1 MIRLS
6 LVIATYNRA
15 EQLMVT
21 LGSVA
26 MQSAEP
32 STWECIVVDNNSAD
46 NTRQR
51 VEAFQSEH
59 KALNIRYV
67 FEPNQGLSHARNA
80 GIAASRGDI
89 VAFID
94 DDERIV
100 DEFVSAY
107 IELFDSHP
115 DAMAAGG
122 KIIAEYPT
130 GRPRWMSRYTEQP
143 IANPMDFGSDVRL
156 FPSGRIPGGGNMA
169 MRSRLFTTIGVFNT
183 SLGRTGK
190 RLLGGEESDLFER
203 IANHGYKVYYV
214 PRAVMY
220 HIIPPEKLTRD
231 YFTRLA
237 MNVGISQHTRA
248 VQNRRLAKLYLGEVM
263 KWVATLL
270 LCLTHRPA
278 QSRYLLLMRRYISKG
293 IFNKKAANG

>member
-26 MQSAEP
+26 MQSAAPE
-32 STWECIVVDNNSAD
+32 TWECIVVDNNSSD
-46 NTRQR
+46 DTRQR
-51 VEAFQSEH
+51 IVAFAKQHSR
-59 KALNIRYV
+59 LNIRYI
-67 FEPNQGLSHARNA
+67 FEKNQGLSHARNA
-80 GIAASRGDI
+80 GITASCGDI

-100 DEFVSAY
+100 EEFITAY
-107 IELFDSHP
+107 IELFDQHP

-130 GRPRWMSRYTEQP
+130 GRPCWMSHYTEQP
-143 IANPMDFGSDVRL
+143 IANPMDFGESVRL
-156 FPSGRIPGGGNMA
+156 FPTGRIPGGGNMA
-169 MRSRLFTTIGVFNT
+169 MRRRLFDTVGVFNT
-183 SLGRTGK
+183 TLGRTGK

-203 IANHGYKVYYV
+203 IARLEYRVYYA

-220 HIIPPEKLTRD
+220 HIIPAEKLTHD
-231 YFTRLA
+231 YFVRLA
-237 MNVGISQHTRA
+237 TNTGISQRTRA
-248 VQNRRLAKLYLGEVM
+248 EQNNRLAKLYIGELM
-263 KWVATLL
+263 KWAATLL

-278 QSRYLLLMRRYISKG
+278 QSRYLMLMRWHISKG
-293 IFNKKAANG
+293 IFSR

>member
-26 MQSAEP
+26 MQSAAPEV
-32 STWECIVVDNNSAD
+32 WECIVVDNNSSD
-46 NTRQR
+46 NTRER
-51 VEAFQSEH
+51 VKEFASRH
-59 KALNIRYV
+59 SLLNIRYI
-67 FEPNQGLSHARNA
+67 FESNQGLSYARNA

-100 DEFVSAY
+100 EEFVSAY
-107 IELFDSHP
+107 IDLFDQHP

-130 GRPRWMSRYTEQP
+130 GRPRWMSHYTEQP
-143 IANPMDFGSDVRL
+143 IANPMDFGESVRL
-156 FPSGRIPGGGNMA
+156 SPAGRIPGGGNMA
-169 MRSRLFTTIGVFNT
+169 MRSRLFANVGVFNT

-190 RLLGGEESDLFER
+190 RLLGGEECDLFER
-203 IANHGYKVYYV
+203 IARQELKVYYA

-220 HIIPPEKLTRD
+220 HIIPAEKLTRD

-237 MNVGISQHTRA
+237 TNTGKSQRTRA
-248 VQNRRLAKLYLGEVM
+248 KQNRRMARLYIGEAM

-270 LCLTHRPA
+270 LCLVHRPA
-278 QSRYLLLMRRYISKG
+278 QSKYLLLMRRYISKG
-293 IFNKKAANG
+293 IFTERD

>member
-26 MQSAEP
+26 MQSAETT
-32 STWECIVVDNNSAD
+32 TWECIVVDNNSAD
-46 NTRQR
+46 DTRQR
-51 VEAFQSEH
+51 VEAFKSEH
-59 KALNIRYV
+59 RGLNIRYV
-67 FEPNQGLSHARNA
+67 FEQIQGLSHARNA
-80 GIAASRGDI
+80 GIKASCGDI

-100 DEFVSAY
+100 EEFISAY
-107 IELFDSHP
+107 IDIFDQHP

-122 KIIAEYPT
+122 EIIAEYPT
-130 GRPRWMSRYTEQP
+130 GRPRWMSRYTERP
-143 IANPMDFGSDVRL
+143 IANPMSFGASVRL

-169 MRSRLFTTIGVFNT
+169 MRRRLFDSIGVFNT

-203 IANHGYKVYYV
+203 IAKQGYKVYYA

-220 HIIPPEKLTRD
+220 HIIPAEKLTRD

-237 MNVGISQHTRA
+237 TNTGISQRTRA
-248 VQNRRLAKLYLGEVM
+248 ELNNATLRLYIGEAM

-270 LCLTHRPA
+270 LCLVHRPK
-278 QSRYLLLMRRYISKG
+278 QSQYLLLMRRYISKG
-293 IFNKKAANG
+293 IFCKTKTN

>member
-26 MQSAEP
+26 MQSAAAEM
-32 STWECIVVDNNSAD
+32 WECIVVDNNSTD

-51 VEAFQSEH
+51 VEAFANEYSQ
-59 KALNIRYV
+59 LNIRYI
-67 FEPNQGLSHARNA
+67 FEKNQGLSHARNA
-80 GIAASRGDI
+80 GIAASTGDI

-94 DDERIV
+94 DDEHIV
-100 DEFVSAY
+100 EEFITAY
-107 IELFDSHP
+107 IELFDRHP

-130 GRPRWMSRYTEQP
+130 GRPRWISHYTEQP
-143 IANPMDFGSDVRL
+143 IANPMDFGESVRL
-156 FPSGRIPGGGNMA
+156 FPTGRIPGGGNMA
-169 MRSRLFTTIGVFNT
+169 MRRRLFNTIGVFNT
-183 SLGRTGK
+183 ALGRTGK

-203 IANHGYKVYYV
+203 IARNGHKVHYV

-220 HIIPPEKLTRD
+220 HIIPAEKLTCD
-231 YFTRLA
+231 YFVRLA
-237 MNVGISQHTRA
+237 TNTGISQRSRA
-248 VQNRRLAKLYLGEVM
+248 MHNNRLMKLYVGEIM

-278 QSRYLLLMRRYISKG
+278 QSRYLIIMRWYISKG
-293 IFNKKAANG
+293 VFSREKW

>member
-32 STWECIVVDNNSAD
+32 ATWECIVVDNNSTD
-46 NTRQR
+46 DTQQR
-51 VEAFQSEH
+51 VEAFALEH
-59 KALNIRYV
+59 KKVNIRYV
-67 FEPNQGLSHARNA
+67 FEQKQGLSHARNA
-80 GIAASRGDI
+80 GIAASQGDI
-89 VAFID
+89 IAFID

-100 DEFVSAY
+100 EEFITAY
-107 IELFDSHP
+107 IELFDRHP

-143 IANPMDFGSDVRL
+143 IANPMDFGNEIKL

-169 MRSRLFTTIGVFNT
+169 MRSRLFINVGVFNT
-183 SLGRTGK
+183 ALGRTGK

-203 IANHGYKVYYV
+203 TAKQEYKVYYA

-220 HIIPPEKLTRD
+220 HIIPAEKLTRD

-237 MNVGISQHTRA
+237 TNTGISQRTRA
-248 VQNRRLAKLYLGEVM
+248 MQNGRMLKLYIGEIM
-263 KWVATLL
+263 KWAATIM
-270 LCLTHRPA
+270 LCFVHRPA
-278 QSRYLLLMRRYISKG
+278 QSHYLILMRRHISKG
-293 IFNKKAANG
+293 VFSRE

>member
-26 MQSAEP
+26 MQNAEAE
-32 STWECIVVDNNSAD
+32 SWECIVVDNNSSD
-46 NTRQR
+46 NTRER
-51 VEAFQSEH
+51 VEAFKSKH
-59 KALNIRYV
+59 NSLNIRYI
-67 FEPNQGLSHARNA
+67 FEQNQGLSYARNA
-80 GIAASRGDI
+80 GIVASRGDI

-100 DEFVSAY
+100 ADFVSAY
-107 IELFDSHP
+107 IDLFDQHP

-122 KIIAEYPT
+122 EIIAEYPT
-130 GRPRWMSRYTEQP
+130 GRPRWMSRYTERP
-143 IANPMDFGSDVRL
+143 IANPMSFGDRVKL
-156 FPSGRIPGGGNMA
+156 FPSSRIPGGGNMA
-169 MRSRLFTTIGVFNT
+169 MRRRVFDSIGMFNT

-203 IANHGYKVYYV
+203 IVKHEYRVYYA

-220 HIIPPEKLTRD
+220 HIIPKEKLSRD
-231 YFTRLA
+231 YFVRLA
-237 MNVGISQHTRA
+237 TNTGISQRTRA
-248 VQNRRLAKLYLGEVM
+248 ELNHTMLKLYVAEVA

-270 LCLTHRPA
+270 LCLIHRPA
-278 QSRYLLLMRRYISKG
+278 QSRYLILMRKHISKG
-293 IFNKKAANG
+293 IFQR

>member
-26 MQSAEP
+26 MQNAEAE
-32 STWECIVVDNNSAD
+32 SWECIVVDNNSSD
-46 NTRQR
+46 NTRER
-51 VEAFQSEH
+51 VEAFKSEH
-59 KALNIRYV
+59 NSLNIRYI
-67 FEPNQGLSHARNA
+67 FEQNQGLSYARNA
-80 GIAASRGDI
+80 GIVASRGDI

-100 DEFVSAY
+100 ADFVSAY
-107 IELFDSHP
+107 IDLFDQHP

-122 KIIAEYPT
+122 EIIAEYPT
-130 GRPRWMSRYTEQP
+130 GRPRWMSRYTERP
-143 IANPMDFGSDVRL
+143 IANPMSFGDRVKL
-156 FPSGRIPGGGNMA
+156 FPSSRIPGGGNMA
-169 MRSRLFTTIGVFNT
+169 MRRRVFDSIGMFNT

-190 RLLGGEESDLFER
+190 HLLGGEESDLFER
-203 IANHGYKVYYV
+203 IVKHEYRVYYT

-220 HIIPPEKLTRD
+220 HIIPKEKLSRD
-231 YFTRLA
+231 YFVRLA
-237 MNVGISQHTRA
+237 TNTGISQRTRA
-248 VQNRRLAKLYLGEVM
+248 ELNHTMLKLYVAEVT

-270 LCLTHRPA
+270 LCLIHRPA
-278 QSRYLLLMRRYISKG
+278 QSRYLILMRKHISKG
-293 IFNKKAANG
+293 IFQR

>member
-1 MIRLS
+1 MS

-26 MQSAEP
+26 MQNAEAE
-32 STWECIVVDNNSAD
+32 SWECIVVDNNSSD
-46 NTRQR
+46 NTRER
-51 VEAFQSEH
+51 VEAFKSEH
-59 KALNIRYV
+59 NSLNIRYI
-67 FEPNQGLSHARNA
+67 FEQNQGLSYARNA
-80 GIAASRGDI
+80 GIVASRGDI

-100 DEFVSAY
+100 SDFVSAY
-107 IELFDSHP
+107 IDLFDQHP

-122 KIIAEYPT
+122 EIIAEYPT
-130 GRPRWMSRYTEQP
+130 GRPRWMSRYTERP
-143 IANPMDFGSDVRL
+143 IANPMSFGDRVKL
-156 FPSGRIPGGGNMA
+156 FPSSRIPGGGNMA
-169 MRSRLFTTIGVFNT
+169 MRRRVFDSIGMFNT

-203 IANHGYKVYYV
+203 IVKHEYRVYYA

-220 HIIPPEKLTRD
+220 HIIPKEKLSRD
-231 YFTRLA
+231 YFVRLA
-237 MNVGISQHTRA
+237 TNTGISQRTRA
-248 VQNRRLAKLYLGEVM
+248 ELNHTMLKLYVAEVA

-270 LCLTHRPA
+270 LCLIHRPA
-278 QSRYLLLMRRYISKG
+278 QSRYLILMRKHISKG
-293 IFNKKAANG
+293 IFQR

>member
-26 MQSAEP
+26 MQNAEAE
-32 STWECIVVDNNSAD
+32 SWECIVVDNNSSD
-46 NTRQR
+46 NTRER
-51 VEAFQSEH
+51 VEAFKSEH
-59 KALNIRYV
+59 NSLNIRYI
-67 FEPNQGLSHARNA
+67 FEQNQGLSYARNA
-80 GIAASRGDI
+80 GIVASRGDI

-100 DEFVSAY
+100 SDFVSAY
-107 IELFDSHP
+107 IDLFDQHP

-122 KIIAEYPT
+122 EIIAEYPT
-130 GRPRWMSRYTEQP
+130 GRPRWMSRYTERP
-143 IANPMDFGSDVRL
+143 IANPMSFGDRVKL
-156 FPSGRIPGGGNMA
+156 FPSSRIPGGGNMA
-169 MRSRLFTTIGVFNT
+169 MRRRVFDSIGMFNT

-203 IANHGYKVYYV
+203 IVKHEYRVYYA

-220 HIIPPEKLTRD
+220 HIIPKEKLSRD
-231 YFTRLA
+231 YFVRLA
-237 MNVGISQHTRA
+237 TNTGISQRTRA
-248 VQNRRLAKLYLGEVM
+248 ELNHTMLKLYVAEVA

-270 LCLTHRPA
+270 LCLIHRPA
-278 QSRYLLLMRRYISKG
+278 QSRYLILMRKHISKG
-293 IFNKKAANG
+293 IFQR